1 MDQNKTIIGTV
12 MMPNQAN
19 PNGNV
24 FGGEIMK
31 MMDSAAYA
39 CGYKYAHMNVVTAR
53 VDELEFH
60 KPIFIGDLVNC
71 TAEVV
76 FVGHSSMEI
85 FVNVE
90 VEDIEHGDK
99 PEQALTA
106 YFTMVA
112 MDRNGRP
119 KAVAPLKVTTPEQR
133 AAFEEGK
140 ERYEAH
146 KARKRKQREA
156 AFVAAKKAEQAAQ
169 SAKK

>member
-1 MDQNKTIIGTV
+1 MKVEDTTTVTGSV
-12 MMPNQAN
+12 MMPSQAN

-39 CGYKYAHMNVVTAR
+39 CSLRYAHSNVVTAR

-60 KPIFIGDLVNC
+60 KPIFIGDLVTC
-71 TAEVV
+71 TAKVV
-76 FVGHSSMEI
+76 FVGHTSMEV

-90 VEDIEHGDK
+90 VQDMEREDK
-99 PEQALTA
+99 PERALTA

-112 MDRNGRP
+112 LDRNGRP
-119 KAVAPLKVTTPEQR
+119 HAVQPLEVITEEEKEAFAAGRKRYEDHKAAKR
-133 AAFEEGK
+133 AAC
-140 ERYEAH
+140 A
-146 KARKRKQREA
+146 KASTTQ
-156 AFVAAKKAEQAAQ
+156 KAQV